1 MFAES
6 LISKKNVERERE
18 RGRVSKL
25 KVFILLAKET
35 YVTR

>member
-6 LISKKNVERERE
+6 LISKKMLRERE